1 MGETSEIL
9 ETFFSNAIIE
19 ERSCREDVDHFAKEC
34 AVTLEKASGIEKR
47 QPLSSRHNGISKILP
62 TLYLCGANA
71 ARPDV
76 LVDLGITLIINVAP
90 ELPDTPLPEP
100 PPDYLRISILDKGE
114 NNIMKHFNE
123 VTRRIETERL
133 NGGTSLVHCVAGVS
147 RSTSICLA
155 YLMRYMK
162 MTLRDAFLYVKAT
175 RPQIR
180 PNVGFFRQLIAYETE
195 ILGLSTVSMIFIEA
209 IGQEVPDV
217 YAPQYKAMEQF
228 YRKHRKHAR
237 RRD

>member
-1 MGETSEIL
+1 MTESENKL
-9 ETFFSNAIIE
+9 ATFFCDTLMQESCQREDPVEHIFGKKLCVLSSGIE
-19 ERSCREDVDHFAKEC
+19 ERQNPSNS
-34 AVTLEKASGIEKR
+34 LNG
-47 QPLSSRHNGISKILP
+47 LSQILP
-62 TLYLCGANA
+62 SLYLCGAGA

-76 LVDLGITLIINVAP
+76 ISDLGVTLIVNVAP

-100 PPDYLRISILDKGE
+100 PPAYMRVSVLDKGE
-114 NNIMKHFNE
+114 NDIRTHFDE
-123 VTRRIETERL
+123 VTSRIETERL
-133 NGGTSLVHCVAGVS
+133 KKGVTLVHCVAGVS
-147 RSTSICLA
+147 RSTSFCLA
-155 YLMRYMK
+155 YLIRYFG
-162 MTLRDAFLYVKAT
+162 MTLRDSFLYLKAT

-180 PNVGFFRQLIAYETE
+180 PNVGFFRQLIAYEE
-195 ILGLSTVSMIFIEA
+195 EVLGLSTVSMIFIEA

>member
-1 MGETSEIL
+1 MEEDTTNFGA
-9 ETFFSNAIIE
+9 FFSNSLME
-19 ERSCREDVDHFAKEC
+19 ERSCDPEHFTKLHALGMQE
-34 AVTLEKASGIEKR
+34 R
-47 QPLSSRHNGISKILP
+47 QPLPAKHNGLSRILP
-62 TLYLCGANA
+62 SLYLCGANV

-76 LVDLGITLIINVAP
+76 LAELGVTLIINVAP

-100 PPDYLRISILDKGE
+100 PPAYLRISILDKGE
-114 NNIMKHFNE
+114 NDIMKHFDE
-123 VTRRIETERL
+123 VTSRIETERL
-133 NGGTSLVHCVAGVS
+133 NGGTTLVHCVAGVS

-155 YLMRYMK
+155 YLVRFLR

-180 PNVGFFRQLIAYETE
+180 PNVGFFRQLIAYESE

-228 YRKHRKHAR
+228 YMKHRKHAR